1 MRTIF
6 FGIILLCTLSLGF
19 AETATTTQ
27 ALPSTQ
33 GTINGH
39 DLSGLMLD
47 SPTVSKAANASTILS
62 KTEADTLRALEGR
75 LLATSNVDGIKVGN
89 VGNSDLVYILVV
101 VLLVVLIIAVI

>member
-1 MRTIF
+1 MKKVL
-6 FGIILLCTLSLGF
+6 FGITLLCTLSLAF

-27 ALPSTQ
+27 ALQTEQ
-33 GTINGH
+33 VATNRH
-39 DLSGLMLD
+39 DASGLMLD
-47 SPTVSKAANASTILS
+47 SPTVSQAENASSVMS